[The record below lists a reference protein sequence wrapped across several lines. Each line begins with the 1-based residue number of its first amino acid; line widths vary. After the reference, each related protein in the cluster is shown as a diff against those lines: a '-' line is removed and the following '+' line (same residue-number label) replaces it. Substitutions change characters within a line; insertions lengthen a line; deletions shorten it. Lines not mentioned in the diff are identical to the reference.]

1 MNHQTEYVQAVLNGE
16 PIPVDTH
23 FVIRDQAECED
34 NLQTLYPNEEDLDQW
49 QNS

>member
-1 MNHQTEYVQAVLNGE
+1 MNHDEEYVKAMLNGE
-16 PIPVDTH
+16 PIPVDTQ
-23 FVIRDQAECED
+23 FYSPDVVECQD